1 MRLRVTPVST
11 PHRRALPRALA
22 LAFGL
27 ALAGASA
34 AATPDALH
42 EPRDFH
48 ISAGPLAQALN
59 RLAEQGDTVLVYD
72 ASLTTG
78 LQAPAVDGRLAT
90 ADALQR
96 LLAHSGLQ
104 YQLADDGSVRLHRVA
119 APARPAAAG
128 REPSAA
134 PVPTPRRR
142 NGGGIGSGVEELESV
157 DVHGVTEG
165 YAANEVSFGKLALSP
180 REMPSSISVIT
191 RQRMDDQNMA
201 TVYDV
206 LNRTTGITAV
216 PYGVGT
222 SYFQSRGYQPDVQFD
237 GIPANNGL
245 QYQSQ
250 FDLAMYDRLEIF
262 RGPAGILQ
270 GQGSPGGTVNLVRK
284 RPLDEASWGGS
295 VSAGS
300 WNTLQATVDGSTPL
314 NSDGTIRGR
323 AVVSA
328 QDHDYFY
335 DKANSRHQFFYGV
348 VEFDLSPSTTLTL
361 SSAYQ
366 HEHNGPL
373 DWGQSV
379 YAIPPH
385 GQVLD
390 APRSQFYGTTWSY
403 DKPNLNDYYAELDH
417 DFGNDWHGKVNVDR
431 RTTTDASKYGY
442 IDGLVMP
449 NNQAEYWLQ
458 RQYTDGTWRG
468 GDIDVSGPYQL
479 FGRTQEL
486 IVGFNYA
493 KKTADSWNGGYDVPG
508 GADVMDLGGIAR
520 PEIPFTSRSLT
531 ETTQYGL
538 YAATRIH
545 PAEHWSVLLGSQL
558 TNYRSKS
565 RTGTPT
571 PMGPWADAPDVDH
584 KASPYLGVVYDINA
598 WLSAYASYTTVFVP
612 QDNLTFSGAALKP
625 RTGKQYET
633 GLKGE
638 FLDGRLTASFA
649 AFRLRDQNR
658 AYDDPDHPTYFI
670 AAGKAESQ
678 GWEAEVS
685 GRLAPGWD
693 LQAGYTYLL
702 TRYLKDASSEGQVFD
717 SEEPKKTFKLWS
729 VYRFEGDTPHGF
741 RVGGGARVL
750 SSTTR
755 GTITQSGYAVFD
767 GQVGYQFDRDWL
779 LTLTV
784 NNVFD
789 RKYFARVPASYFGIY
804 GDPRNTMLTLRKSL

>member
-1 MRLRVTPVST
+1 MPARVPRSPAPSTPRLRVR
-11 PHRRALPRALA
+11 HLCLA
-22 LAFGL
+22 LGL
-27 ALAGASA
+27 AWAGASA
-34 AATPDALH
+34 AAPQAAL
-42 EPRDFH
+42 EAARDFH
-48 ISAGPLAQALN
+48 IGAGPLAQALN
-59 RLAEQGDTVLVYD
+59 RFAEQSDTVLVYD

-78 LQAPAVDGRLAT
+78 LQAPAVDGHLAT
-90 ADALQR
+90 ADALKR
-96 LLAHSGLQ
+96 LLANSGLD
-104 YQLADDGSVRLHRVA
+104 YRLGDDGSVRLQRVGAPTPAKA
-119 APARPAAAG
+119 APKAAA
-128 REPSAA
+128 AA
-134 PVPTPRRR
+134 AASQTARRR
-142 NGGGIGSGVEELESV
+142 GGNKVEELESV
-157 DVHGVTEG
+157 NVHGVTEG

-180 REMPSSISVIT
+180 REMPSSISVVT
-191 RQRMDDQNMA
+191 RQRMDDENMVS
-201 TVYDV
+201 VYDV

-237 GIPANNGL
+237 GIAANNGL

-284 RPLDEASWGGS
+284 RPLEQAGWGGS

-300 WNTLQATVDGSTPL
+300 WNTYQATLDGSSPL
-314 NSDGTIRGR
+314 NSEGTIRGR
-323 AVVSA
+323 AVIST

-348 VEFDLSPSTTLTL
+348 VEFDLSPSTLLTL
-361 SSAYQ
+361 SAAYQ
-366 HEHNGPL
+366 HERNSPL

-385 GQVLD
+385 GQALD
-390 APRSQFYGTTWSY
+390 APRSQFYGTDWSY
-403 DKPNLNDYYAELDH
+403 DKPTLNDYYAELDH
-417 DFGNDWHGKVNVDR
+417 DFGNDWHGKINIDR
-431 RTTTDASKYGY
+431 RSTTDASKYGY
-442 IDGLVMP
+442 IDGLVRP
-449 NNQAEYWLQ
+449 DNHADYWLQ
-458 RQYTDGTWRG
+458 RQYTDGSWTG
-468 GDIDVSGPYQL
+468 ADMNVSGPFEL
-479 FGRTQEL
+479 WGRPQQL

-493 KKTADSWNGGYDVPG
+493 RQTADSWSGGFDVDG
-508 GADVMDLGGIAR
+508 GVDVMDLTGIPR

-538 YAATRIH
+538 YAALRLK
-545 PAEHWSVLLGSQL
+545 PADDWSVLLGSQF
-558 TNYRSKS
+558 TNYRSKTKAGS
-565 RTGTPT
+565 PT
-571 PMGPWADAPDVDH
+571 PLGEWVDAPDVDH
-584 KASPYLGVVYDINA
+584 KASPYVGVVYDINS

-612 QDNLTFSGAALKP
+612 QNNLTFSGTALKP

-658 AYDDPDHPTYFI
+658 AYDDPEHPNYYI
-670 AAGKAESQ
+670 AAGKAQSQ
-678 GWEAEVS
+678 GWETEVS
-685 GRLAPGWD
+685 GRLAAGWD

-702 TRYLKDASSEGQVFD
+702 TRYLKDATSAGQVFD

-729 VYRFEGDTPHGF
+729 VYRFEGDNPHGF

-750 SSTTR
+750 SSTNR
-755 GTITQSGYAVFD
+755 GTITQKGYAVFD
-767 GQVGYQFDRDWL
+767 SQVGYQFDRDWL

-804 GDPRNTMLTLRKSL
+804 GDPRNTMLTIRKSL